1 MPASKSASAG
11 KPDAD
16 IAWFRKDIL
25 ERHGIFSNKEDA
37 TQKGHD
43 KDAIYDKYPSMKV
56 AVDRALKNGD
66 PTMRDFS
73 ARKIVRTVDRMD
85 RMSEDRFFSEVW
97 GLIFK
102 RTHEVREGEVY
113 ISKEWAD
120 DGLSANPNQLFLKS
134 TVSDL
139 KLSKEEEKI
148 VEEHVPRLKTPKP
161 DICFGIDKAMFTNEE
176 LLWTTTVKEY
186 VNIQAGLYLAFA
198 VAEFK
203 GPGGTIQEAED
214 QASRS
219 GSTLVDAA
227 RQIQSLAGERTL
239 DHDGADDENIMF
251 SICMTTSQARLYV
264 HWKLNSGDDNAGY
277 HMSRIRSF
285 DLSSEE
291 QLKNL
296 RHDIEAIVDWGL
308 ITHKERMKTLLEKV
322 HGKQVAEMKEKDR
335 EKKNGKGGA
344 STRSTTSGQSAPGST
359 HGSASSA
366 LG

>member
-11 KPDAD
+11 KPHAD

-25 ERHGIFSNKEDA
+25 ERHGLFTNKEDA
-37 TQKGHD
+37 TQKGHG
-43 KDAIYDKYPSMKV
+43 KDAVYDKYPRMKA

-66 PTMRDFS
+66 LTMRDSS
-73 ARKIVRTVDRMD
+73 ARKVVKTN
-85 RMSEDRFFSEVW
+85 
-97 GLIFK
+97 LIFK

-120 DGLSANPNQLFLKS
+120 DGLSANPNQLFLKN

-139 KLSKEEEKI
+139 KLSKEEERI
-148 VEEHVPRLKTPKP
+148 MEEHVPRLKTPKP
-161 DICFGIDKAMFTNEE
+161 DICFEIDKAMFTNEE
-176 LLWTTTVKEY
+176 LLWTTTVKEH

-227 RQIQSLAGERTL
+227 RQIQSLAGERAL
-239 DHDGADDENIMF
+239 DHDGSDDESIMF
-251 SICMTTSQARLYV
+251 SICMTMSQARIYV
-264 HWKLNSGDDNAGY
+264 HWKLNSGYDNAGY
-277 HMSRIRSF
+277 YMSRIRSF

-291 QLKNL
+291 RVKNL

-308 ITHKERMKTLLEKV
+308 ITHKERMKTILEKV
-322 HGKQVAEMKEKDR
+322 HGKQVAEVKEKDQG
-335 EKKNGKGGA
+335 KKNGKGRA

-359 HGSASSA
+359 HGAASSA
-366 LG
+366 

>member
-11 KPDAD
+11 KPHAE

-25 ERHGIFSNKEDA
+25 ERHGLFTNKEDT

-43 KDAIYDKYPSMKV
+43 NYAVYDKYPRIKA
-56 AVDRALKNGD
+56 AVDRALMNGEL
-66 PTMRDFS
+66 TMGDTS
-73 ARKIVRTVDRMD
+73 ARKIVKTVDRMD

-97 GLIFK
+97 NLIFK

-113 ISKEWAD
+113 VSKEWAD

-148 VEEHVPRLKTPKP
+148 VEEQVPRLRIPKP

-176 LLWTTTVKEY
+176 LLWTATVKQY

-227 RQIQSLAGERTL
+227 RQVHSIAGERTL
-239 DHDGADDENIMF
+239 DHDDVDDENIIF
-251 SICMTTSQARLYV
+251 SICMTTSQARIYV

-285 DLSSEE
+285 DLSSKE
-291 QLKNL
+291 QVKNL
-296 RHDIEAIVDWGL
+296 RRNIEAIVDWGL
-308 ITHKERMKTLLEKV
+308 ITHKERMKILLEKV
-322 HGKQVAEMKEKDR
+322 HGKQVAEEKEKAQ

-344 STRSTTSGQSAPGST
+344 STKSTTSGQSAPGST
-359 HGSASSA
+359 HGAASD
-366 LG
+366 G